1 MVTKEKCGLR
11 LNYPMCS
18 SSQKGASMKKRAC
31 LVRLADGRPGFLFSQ
46 AHRFILAVLFLAGL
60 SHAEVPHP
68 DEIPV
73 PVESDSAVAV
83 SNDSA
88 EAATDSNAQ
97 TAKAAKTKT
106 GITELAPIN
115 VLGHYQNKTGTT
127 EAASSGSYTSQLL
140 EDRPILRPGEV
151 EELVPGL
158 IVTQHSGAG
167 KANQFLLRGFNLD
180 HGTDFATSVDGVPV
194 NLPTQ
199 GHGQGYDDLNF
210 VIPELIDHADYFK
223 GTYNAAEGDFSSA
236 GAINIFYDKQLAHP
250 FVTATIGSYGYYRSL
265 AAASTDLAGGKL
277 LLGLEAMHQDGPF
290 VVPQDF
296 NKFNGMLR
304 WSRQL
309 GDGTFDI
316 EAMGYSGEWNAT
328 NHIPQR
334 AVTEG
339 LISIWGTEDSSDGG
353 TSHRYS
359 LSTFW
364 KGQLGGGLLSANAYV
379 VQYYMNLFSNFT
391 YFLDDTVNGDQM
403 NQKDNRWF
411 FGTSDN
417 WQREFSLLGLQEKFR
432 AGLDARCD
440 LIDPVGLLHTDHRR
454 VLESWGVDSVV
465 ETKIEPW
472 VDLDSRLT
480 PWIKVMLGLR
490 GVYLNADVRSDYTVN
505 SGSAEASMLLPKV
518 TVVLGPWAKTE
529 LYANY
534 GDGYHS
540 NDVRGATATINEKS
554 GDSVDKVTLLVRSRG
569 FEIGGRNDVIPGL
582 QNSLALWLQDFSSEL
597 VWDADEGTTDPSA
610 PSRRM
615 GVEWSERW
623 QPLPWL
629 LFDLDV
635 AYSQARFINP
645 DTDGQYVPE
654 AIETAVSAG
663 ASIHRLGPFSAS
675 LFMRYFG
682 PRALVQDNSER
693 STASTLFNGQ
703 IAYDFNRNV
712 RLTLDVLNILN
723 AQVNDMEYYYTT
735 RLKGEPAAGISDF
748 EIHPSEPL
756 SFRLSLTIKL

>member
-1 MVTKEKCGLR
+1 MRRGKILLFVTFAS
-11 LNYPMCS
+11 MCS
-18 SSQKGASMKKRAC
+18 YSHEN
-31 LVRLADGRPGFLFSQ
+31 V
-46 AHRFILAVLFLAGL
+46 GL
-60 SHAEVPHP
+60 PTIINT
-68 DEIPV
+68 D
-73 PVESDSAVAV
+73 
-83 SNDSA
+83 NDSV
-88 EAATDSNAQ
+88 TLV
-97 TAKAAKTKT
+97 TAKVARPDTAKTGKADST
-106 GITELAPIN
+106 RIKELEKMIIYG
-115 VLGHYQNKTGTT
+115 LHYQDKVGTAG
-127 EAASSGSYTSQLL
+127 AASSGTYTSQLL

-180 HGTDFATSVDGVPV
+180 HGTDFATTVDGVPV

-236 GAINIFYDKQLAHP
+236 GAIDILYKEQLAHP
-250 FVTATIGSYGYYRSL
+250 FLETTIGSYGYYRSL
-265 AAASTDLAGGKL
+265 GAASTDFAGGKL
-277 LLGLEAMHQDGPF
+277 LLGVEAMHQDGPF
-290 VVPQDF
+290 VVPQDY

-339 LISIWGTEDSSDGG
+339 LITVWGTEDSSDGG

-359 LSTFW
+359 LSSSW
-364 KGQLGGGLLSANAYV
+364 KGQLAGGVLSVNAYAV
-379 VQYYMNLFSNFT
+379 KYDMDLFSNFT

-403 NQKDNRWF
+403 YQKDKRWF
-411 FGTSDN
+411 FGSSDF
-417 WQREFSLLGLQEKFR
+417 WLREGTVLGLREKFR
-432 AGLDARCD
+432 IGLDARTD

-454 VLESWGVDSVV
+454 VLESWGVDSVA

-472 VDLDSRLT
+472 ADLESKLT
-480 PWIKVMLGLR
+480 PWMRLTLGLR
-490 GVYLNADVRSDYTVN
+490 YACVNADVHSDYTVN
-505 SGSAEASMLLPKV
+505 SGSAAAGSVLPKA
-518 TVVLGPWAKTE
+518 TLVLGPWAKTE
-529 LYANY
+529 FYANY

-540 NDVRGATATINEKS
+540 NDVRGATAIVNDKTGE
-554 GDSVDKVTLLVRSRG
+554 SVDKVTLLVRSRG
-569 FEIGGRNDVIPGL
+569 FEIGGRNDALPGL
-582 QNSLALWLQDFSSEL
+582 QSSLALWLLDFNSEL

-629 LFDLDV
+629 LFDLD
-635 AYSQARFINP
+635 ASFSRARFIDP
-645 DTDGQYVPE
+645 DTNGQYVPE
-654 AIETAVSAG
+654 AIESAVSAG
-663 ASIHRLGPFSAS
+663 VSIHRLGPWSAG

-693 STASTLFNGQ
+693 SPASTLFNGQ
-703 IAYDFNRNV
+703 IACDLNRNV
-712 RLTLDVLNILN
+712 RLILDILNIFN
-723 AQVNDMEYYYTT
+723 AQVNDMEYYYAT
-735 RLKGEPAAGISDF
+735 RLKGEPAAGINDF

-756 SFRLSLTIKL
+756 SVRLSLTVRF

>member
-1 MVTKEKCGLR
+1 LGSLSALTYSQKEAMMKS
-11 LNYPMCS
+11 CS
-18 SSQKGASMKKRAC
+18 SVAHFCRDAAG
-31 LVRLADGRPGFLFSQ
+31 VLFWKT
-46 AHRFILAVLFLAGL
+46 HCFFLAGL
-60 SHAEVPHP
+60 FLAAISRAEVPHP
-68 DEIPV
+68 DEIPI
-73 PVESDSAVAV
+73 PVESDSAIAVA
-83 SNDSA
+83 NDTA
-88 EAATDSNAQ
+88 KAANDSNAQ
-97 TAKAAKTKT
+97 TTKPVKTKT

-115 VLGHYQNKTGTT
+115 VIGHYQNKIGTT
-127 EAASSGSYTSQLL
+127 SAASSGTYSSQLL

-180 HGTDFATSVDGVPV
+180 HGTDFATTVDGVPV

-236 GAINIFYDKQLAHP
+236 GAINIFYVKQLGHP
-250 FVTATIGSYGYYRSL
+250 FVTATLGSYGYYRSL
-265 AAASTDLAGGKL
+265 GAVSTDLAGGKL

-296 NKFNGMLR
+296 NKFNGLLR

-309 GDGTFDI
+309 GEGTFDI
-316 EAMGYSGEWNAT
+316 EAMGYFGEWNAT

-339 LISIWGTEDSSDGG
+339 LISRWGTEDSSDGG
-353 TSHRYS
+353 TSHRFS
-359 LSTFW
+359 LSTSW
-364 KGQLGGGLLSANAYV
+364 KGQLGGGVLSANAYLAK
-379 VQYYMNLFSNFT
+379 YDMDLYSDFT

-403 NQKDNRWF
+403 YQKDNRWF

-417 WQREFSLLGLQEKFR
+417 WQREFSLLGFQEKAR
-432 AGLDARCD
+432 IGLDARCD
-440 LIDPVGLLHTDHRR
+440 LIDPVGLLHTVHRR
-454 VLESWGVDSVV
+454 VLESWGVDSVT
-465 ETKIEPW
+465 EAKIEPW
-472 VDLDSRLT
+472 IDLDSRLT

-505 SGSAEASMLLPKV
+505 SGSAEGSILLPKV
-518 TVVLGPWAKTE
+518 TVVLGPWSKTE
-529 LYANY
+529 FYANY

-569 FEIGGRNDVIPGL
+569 FEVGARNDAIPGL
-582 QNSLALWLQDFSSEL
+582 QSSLALWLQDFSSEL

-623 QPLPWL
+623 QLLPWL

-635 AYSQARFINP
+635 AYSQARFINT
-645 DTDGQYVPE
+645 DTNGQYVPE

-663 ASIHRLGPFSAS
+663 ASIHRLGPWSAS
-675 LFMRYFG
+675 LFVRYFG

-693 STASTLFNGQ
+693 SDASTLFNGQ

-712 RLTLDVLNILN
+712 RLTLDVLNIFN
-723 AQVNDMEYYYTT
+723 AQANDMEYYYAT

>member
-1 MVTKEKCGLR
+1 MRKSSGLAR
-11 LNYPMCS
+11 VY
-18 SSQKGASMKKRAC
+18 GDAA
-31 LVRLADGRPGFLFSQ
+31 GILFWK
-46 AHRFILAVLFLAGL
+46 AHCFILAGLFLAGVCR
-60 SHAEVPHP
+60 AEIPHV
-68 DEIPV
+68 ETMPV
-73 PVESDSAVAV
+73 PVESDSAVPV

-88 EAATDSNAQ
+88 KAANDFNAQ
-97 TAKAAKTKT
+97 TTKPAKTKT

-115 VLGHYQNKTGTT
+115 VIGHYQNKTGTT
-127 EAASSGSYTSQLL
+127 SAASSGTYSSQLL

-250 FVTATIGSYGYYRSL
+250 FVTATLGSYGYYRSL
-265 AAASTDLAGGKL
+265 GTASTDLVGGKL

-290 VVPQDF
+290 VVPQDY
-296 NKFNGMLR
+296 NKYNGMVR

-309 GDGTFDI
+309 GEGTFDV
-316 EAMGYSGEWNAT
+316 EAMYYSGEWNAT

-339 LISIWGTEDSSDGG
+339 HISIWGTEDSSDGG
-353 TSHRYS
+353 TSHRYG
-359 LSTFW
+359 LSTSW
-364 KGQLGGGLLSANAYV
+364 KGQLGGGVLSANAYL

-403 NQKDNRWF
+403 NQKDSRWF

-417 WQREFSLLGLQEKFR
+417 WQREFSLLGFQEKAR
-432 AGLDARCD
+432 IGLDARCD

-454 VLESWGVDSVV
+454 VLESWGVDSVT

-472 VDLDSRLT
+472 ADLESRLT
-480 PWIKVMLGLR
+480 PWMKVMLGLR
-490 GVYLNADVRSDYTVN
+490 GVYLNADVRSDHTEN
-505 SGSAEASMLLPKV
+505 SGSADGALLLPKV
-518 TVVLGPWAKTE
+518 TAVLGPWAKTE
-529 LYANY
+529 LYADY

-540 NDVRGATATINEKS
+540 NDVRGATAIINDKT

-569 FEIGGRNDVIPGL
+569 FEIGGRNDALPGL
-582 QNSLALWLQDFSSEL
+582 QSSLALWLLDFNSEL

-615 GVEWSERW
+615 GVEWSERY

-635 AYSQARFINP
+635 SYSQARFINP
-645 DTDGQYVPE
+645 DTNGQYVPE

-663 ASIHRLGPFSAS
+663 ASIHRLGPWSAS

-693 STASTLFNGQ
+693 SDASTLFNGQ
-703 IAYDFNRNV
+703 VAYDFNRNV
-712 RLTLDVLNILN
+712 RLTLDILNIFN
-723 AQVNDMEYYYTT
+723 AQVNDMEYYYAT
-735 RLKGEPAAGISDF
+735 RLKGEPAAGVSDF
-748 EIHPSEPL
+748 EIHPSEPI
-756 SFRLSLTIKL
+756 SFRLSLTTRF

>member
-1 MVTKEKCGLR
+1 MIKRSGLANVCDVPEGI
-11 LNYPMCS
+11 LFG
-18 SSQKGASMKKRAC
+18 K
-31 LVRLADGRPGFLFSQ
+31 VRHFLLAT
-46 AHRFILAVLFLAGL
+46 LFLAGICR
-60 SHAEVPHP
+60 AEVPHP
-68 DEIPV
+68 EDMPV
-73 PVESDSAVAV
+73 PVESDSAVADV
-83 SNDSA
+83 HGSIGM
-88 EAATDSNAQ
+88 ATDSASE
-97 TAKAAKTKT
+97 KASNDTVKTDRM
-106 GITELAPIN
+106 IVI
-115 VLGHYQNKTGTT
+115 GHYQNRVGTSY
-127 EAASSGSYTSQLL
+127 AASSGTYSSKLL

-223 GTYNAAEGDFSSA
+223 GTYDAAEGDFSSA
-236 GAINIFYDKQLAHP
+236 GAINIFYDKQLGHP
-250 FVTATIGSYGYYRSL
+250 FVTATLGSYGYYRSL
-265 AAASTDLAGGKL
+265 GAASTDLAGGKL
-277 LLGLEAMHQDGPF
+277 LLVLEAIHQDGPF
-290 VVPQDF
+290 IVPQDF

-304 WSRQL
+304 WSRML
-309 GDGTFDI
+309 GEGSIDI
-316 EAMGYSGEWNAT
+316 EAIGYSGEWRAT

-353 TSHRYS
+353 TSLRFS
-359 LSTFW
+359 LSTSW
-364 KGQLGGGLLSANAYV
+364 KGQLGEGVLLANAYV
-379 VQYYMNLFSNFT
+379 VQYAMNLFSNFT

-403 NQKDNRWF
+403 YQKDSRWF
-411 FGTSDN
+411 FGSSDN
-417 WQREFSLLGLQEKFR
+417 WQREFSLLGLGEKAR
-432 AGLDARCD
+432 VGLDARCD
-440 LIDPVGLLHTDHRR
+440 LIDPVALYHSVDRR
-454 VLESWGVDSVV
+454 ILESWGVDSVV

-472 VDLDSRLT
+472 ADLESRLT
-480 PWIKVMLGLR
+480 PWMRLMLGLR
-490 GVYLNADVRSDYTVN
+490 YAYLKADVRSDYTVN
-505 SGSAEASMLLPKV
+505 SGSAAGGIVLPKA

-529 LYANY
+529 FYANY

-540 NDVRGATATINEKS
+540 NDVRGATANVNDKTGK
-554 GDSVDKVTLLVRSRG
+554 SVDKVTLLVRSRG
-569 FEIGGRNDVIPGL
+569 FEVGVRNDAVPGL
-582 QNSLALWLQDFSSEL
+582 QSSLALWLLDFNSEL

-635 AYSQARFINP
+635 AYSQARFIDP
-645 DTDGQYVPE
+645 DTNGQYVPE
-654 AIETAVSAG
+654 AIESAVSAG
-663 ASIHRLGPFSAS
+663 ASIHRLGPWSAS

-682 PRALVQDNSER
+682 PRALAQDNSER
-693 STASTLFNGQ
+693 SAASTLFNGQ

-712 RLTLDVLNILN
+712 RLTLDVLNIFN
-723 AQVNDMEYYYTT
+723 AQVNDMEYYYST
-735 RLKGEPAAGISDF
+735 RLKGEPAKGISDF

-756 SFRLSLTIKL
+756 SFRLSLTIKP